1 MLRLEFTK
9 SEVDEIKSKIYLSEI
24 QERIFEYRL
33 KEYSITKMAMLE
45 NVSESTINRE
55 LKKVKRKIMKVIWR
69 FLEREKTIPSLFFVG
84 KCN

>member
-9 SEVDEIKSKIYLSEI
+9 QEVEEIKNKIYLSEL

-55 LKKVKRKIMKVIWR
+55 LNKIKRKIMRI
-69 FLEREKTIPSLFFVG
+69 I
-84 KCN
+84 

>member
-1 MLRLEFTK
+1 MLKLEFTK
-9 SEVDEIKSKIYLSEI
+9 SEVDEIKSKIYLSEL

-55 LKKVKRKIMKVIWR
+55 LRKVKRKIMKVI
-69 FLEREKTIPSLFFVG
+69 
-84 KCN
+84 

>member
-1 MLRLEFTK
+1 MFKLEFNK
-9 SEVDEIKSKIYLSEI
+9 QEVELIKSKIYLSEI

-55 LKKVKRKIMKVIWR
+55 LKKLKRKIMNKI
-69 FLEREKTIPSLFFVG
+69 
-84 KCN
+84 